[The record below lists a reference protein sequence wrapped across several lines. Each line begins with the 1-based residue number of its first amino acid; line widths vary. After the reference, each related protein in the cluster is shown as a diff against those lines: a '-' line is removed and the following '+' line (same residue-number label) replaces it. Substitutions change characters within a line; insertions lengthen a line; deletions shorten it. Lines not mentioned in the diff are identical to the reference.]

1 MIGWGVAGR
10 NFPDHSAWSAL
21 RRTWH
26 GYWYAKANQ
35 YRKEMIGHNLFER
48 KHLLPV
54 LAATMLA
61 WGCGSSNDGDA
72 TTTNTGTT
80 TDLTATPPQGAA
92 GADAAATTTD
102 GATSTAT
109 ADRYDATGKLDPT
122 GRYTH
127 DGSLAPGVVLTP
139 TEERSDAMMRMN
151 GIRATLVADLDEVR
165 SHLKDGT
172 LDAEHAAAD
181 KKRAADLA
189 QGLERVDRTLKAMG
203 GATDATWAE
212 MRNTQLKE
220 VDEVRAWWRGYVNDR
235 EANAMK

>member
-1 MIGWGVAGR
+1 M
-10 NFPDHSAWSAL
+10 PQ
-21 RRTWH
+21 
-26 GYWYAKANQ
+26 ANQ
-35 YRKEMIGHNLFER
+35 HHNEMIGQNLFER
-48 KHLLPV
+48 KNLLPV
-54 LAATMLA
+54 LAATLLA

-72 TTTNTGTT
+72 STTNSGTT
-80 TDLTATPPQGAA
+80 TDVTATPPGGAT
-92 GADAAATTTD
+92 GTDAATTD
-102 GATSTAT
+102 ATTNASANTST

-122 GRYTH
+122 GRYTA
-127 DGSLAPGVVLTP
+127 DGTLAPGVVLTP
-139 TEERSDAMMRMN
+139 TEERSDAMTRMN
-151 GIRATLVADLDEVR
+151 GIRATLVADLEEVR
-165 SHLKDGT
+165 AHLKDGT

-212 MRNTQLKE
+212 MRNAQLKE